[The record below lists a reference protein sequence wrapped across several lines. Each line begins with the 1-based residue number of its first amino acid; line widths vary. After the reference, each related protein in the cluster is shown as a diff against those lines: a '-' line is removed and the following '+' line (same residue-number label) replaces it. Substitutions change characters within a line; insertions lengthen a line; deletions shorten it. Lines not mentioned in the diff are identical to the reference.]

1 MDDFLTTM
9 AQQSARPLSEKK
21 QKAAGAPLQGTLSG
35 EHRQFLE
42 TVKQLIASGEID
54 VNEPKT
60 FLKRDVY
67 DSLSDEWKDTSDLAL
82 SNIATLLKQM
92 YELYVRTDTP
102 NESPQYRT
110 MIEQL
115 WEMKQRIEQH
125 YDVFKF

>member
-1 MDDFLTTM
+1 MDDFLATI
-9 AQQSARPLSEKK
+9 AQEGKKPLSEKK
-21 QKAAGAPLQGTLSG
+21 QKAAGAPLQGALSE
-35 EHRQFLE
+35 EHKHFLE
-42 TVKQLIASGEID
+42 TIKQLINTKEID
-54 VNEPKT
+54 PYDPKT

-67 DSLSDEWKDTSDLAL
+67 DGLSEEWKEKSDLAL
-82 SNIATLLKQM
+82 SNIATLLKQV

-102 NESPQYRT
+102 NESPQYTT